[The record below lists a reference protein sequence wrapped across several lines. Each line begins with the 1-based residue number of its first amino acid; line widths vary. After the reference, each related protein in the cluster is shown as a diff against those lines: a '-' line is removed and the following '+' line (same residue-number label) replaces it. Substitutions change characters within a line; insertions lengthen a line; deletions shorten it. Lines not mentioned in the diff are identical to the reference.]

1 MTTNKRIYACGDC
14 VPGPNFTHNS
24 DVQARIVLMNSLF
37 LGSENNEKV
46 ILPYATYTDPEV
58 ASVGMNAQ
66 ALQ

>member
-1 MTTNKRIYACGDC
+1 MKTTNDRIYACGDC

-37 LGSENNEKV
+37 LGSEDNEKV

-58 ASVGMNAQ
+58 ATVGMNA
-66 ALQ
+66 